1 MIASGASTS
10 STPVRKP
17 KLVEISGS
25 FTAEPVRITNSP
37 GALLILTGA
46 PQKLPVMRPSYLFD
60 TAIEDVYIPETLTE
74 ILPPYD
80 VTIYTVSGQA
90 VSHQRNVEQVNMN
103 GLNNGLYLI
112 QFEKNGQ
119 RVTKKVIR

>member
-1 MIASGASTS
+1 M
-10 STPVRKP
+10 
-17 KLVEISGS
+17 
-25 FTAEPVRITNSP
+25 
-37 GALLILTGA
+37 ILTGSA
-46 PQKLPVMRPSYLFD
+46 VKLPEISTNFGFLTSV
-60 TAIEDVYIPETLTE
+60 EDVLAPEAITE

-80 VTIYTVSGQA
+80 VTIYTISGQA